1 MSSSSS
7 SSASSP
13 TNNIMTSTGDI
24 DIETVLAGVDI
35 DGAVVTAAATQQRGT
50 TWTWNRYAIAAAALL
65 AAIGAAASAV
75 AFSISS
81 SRTAS
86 VSTAQLQQSQVM
98 KPTKSPKSPP
108 RTTITECD
116 DGTVYTEDVTLSMDL
131 VCEEFSGLCGIKV
144 SGEGNTLYCGKKS
157 SLSSS
162 VTDNGDYGICLSDG
176 AIAVGCDVQGF
187 GVGIYVDNGGEV
199 KKSKVSGNNYYG
211 ILASGTGTTT
221 ISDT

>member
-1 MSSSSS
+1 
-7 SSASSP
+7 
-13 TNNIMTSTGDI
+13 MTSTGDI

-35 DGAVVTAAATQQRGT
+35 NGAVVTAAATQQRGT

-65 AAIGAAASAV
+65 AAIGAAALAV

-98 KPTKSPKSPP
+98 KPTKSPKSPQQRP
-108 RTTITECD
+108 IITECGD
-116 DGTVYTEDVTLSMDL
+116 EYTEDVTLSMDL
-131 VCEEFSGLCGIKV
+131 VCGEFSGGCGIKV
-144 SGEGNTLYCGKKS
+144 SGEGNTLHCGKKS

-162 VTDNGDYGICLSDG
+162 VANNGHNGICLYNG

-187 GVGIYVDNGGEV
+187 RVGILVDDGGEV
-199 KKSKVSGNNYYG
+199 KKSKVSGDYYG
-211 ILASGTGTTT
+211 IEAFGVGTTT